1 MNESAQY
8 RLRSPQESYSA
19 STRPENRRQSTRG
32 VPSLLVARLAFTLSS
47 RFQYIRFASYRAS
60 VSRIIFRFSQITFLL
75 NQNKVK
81 TTSKVDAKSRGKAGG
96 KVMRKKEPVLLVL
109 SVCDGEIIL
118 EKGEILFEKR
128 HIHQYVVYNRRHWH
142 VCA

>member
-1 MNESAQY
+1 
-8 RLRSPQESYSA
+8 
-19 STRPENRRQSTRG
+19 
-32 VPSLLVARLAFTLSS
+32 
-47 RFQYIRFASYRAS
+47 
-60 VSRIIFRFSQITFLL
+60 
-75 NQNKVK
+75 VK

-128 HIHQYVVYNRRHWH
+128 QLSMYTASSKENRM
-142 VCA
+142 

>member
-1 MNESAQY
+1 
-8 RLRSPQESYSA
+8 
-19 STRPENRRQSTRG
+19 
-32 VPSLLVARLAFTLSS
+32 
-47 RFQYIRFASYRAS
+47 
-60 VSRIIFRFSQITFLL
+60 
-75 NQNKVK
+75 VK

-128 HIHQYVVYNRRHWH
+128 HAHQPSNLNFILTSERRI
-142 VCA
+142 